1 MFPSAQMPSSWL
13 ALDLLTSLRSS
24 RCASLRSLGSSM
36 RPFYSTVH
44 NIKGAGPLLSTATSI
59 SGLAAE
65 LVSVSAPA
73 TRGYCGREMP
83 WLEVKSRPPVV
94 INFHCL
100 LVVVLLSTVL
110 WSSPSPSSSPSPWSS
125 PLPLSSYSPAFLN
138 TFIRNIKSV
147 GPGLG
152 LPPLHLRHIVLKVIP
167 RQHQSDCQRFSTSV
181 V

>member
-73 TRGYCGREMP
+73 TRGYCGKKMP
-83 WLEVKSRPPVV
+83 WLEVKSRPPGGSYQFSLSSRPSQHPPVV
-94 INFHCL
+94 FTIAFIFTFTMVFTIAFVFIFAVDIACFPQHLHLQHQVCWAGPR
-100 LVVVLLSTVL
+100 T
-110 WSSPSPSSSPSPWSS
+110 PSFTSAIHFPEGYSSS
-125 PLPLSSYSPAFLN
+125 
-138 TFIRNIKSV
+138 T
-147 GPGLG
+147 
-152 LPPLHLRHIVLKVIP
+152 HE
-167 RQHQSDCQRFSTSV
+167 
-181 V
+181 

>member
-83 WLEVKSRPPVV
+83 WLEVKSRPPGRSYQFSLSSRRRPSQHRPVV
-94 INFHCL
+94 FTIAFIFTFTMVFTIAFVFIFAVDIACFPQHLHLQHQVCWAGPRTPSFTSATHC
-100 LVVVLLSTVL
+100 
-110 WSSPSPSSSPSPWSS
+110 PEGYSSSTPE
-125 PLPLSSYSPAFLN
+125 
-138 TFIRNIKSV
+138 
-147 GPGLG
+147 
-152 LPPLHLRHIVLKVIP
+152 
-167 RQHQSDCQRFSTSV
+167 
-181 V
+181 